1 MLVKGDIVR
10 APQFPE
16 TVEIN
21 NVELVDEYFVNISAI
36 GRESNQYY
44 ELMIERSDLENF
56 KRLNESYTAEKVNA
70 QELQQYLQYFV
81 FSMDTKF
88 SSKRALGNNK
98 LIPLPHQIE
107 AVYSRMLQTPQ
118 IRFLLADDPGAG
130 KTIMSGMLIKE
141 LMARDRIQRVLIL
154 VPPLVLKQWQEE
166 LSEKFGEKFFII
178 NRSTIKQYGS
188 ENPFL
193 KHDLCLTSM
202 YWAARD
208 EVKSMLSEVDFDLV
222 IVDEAHKMAAYTH
235 GTINKKTSKTKLYQL
250 GEMLLRRSEH
260 CVLLTA
266 TPHKGDMENFRHL
279 MRLVDGDI
287 FSSLSVNETLKE
299 KANPFIIRRLKENIK
314 NFDGTPL
321 FPKRTVKTIQYEL
334 SQPELQLY
342 ENVTNYVRHY
352 FNRAINSGSNSTAF
366 AMMLLQRRLSSS
378 VAAIDLSLRRRR
390 KRLQH
395 LLELTLKERKQ
406 FIDKTKA
413 INIDEYSDEALD
425 LQEKIEQQLELVVDQ
440 IDPEELQIEIDQ
452 LSRLIKQTT
461 YLKAN
466 AIERKYDELEKT
478 LFGLNGLLNQGEKLL
493 LFTESA
499 DTLEYLEKRLL
510 ERLPKVAKIIGK
522 FSMDERRRQVEL
534 FRNECQVMI
543 ATDAGGE
550 SINLQF
556 CNQMINYDIP
566 WNPNRL
572 EQRMGRIHRIG
583 QKNDVAVFNLVAS
596 NTREGDVMIRLLDKM
611 DQMRNDLGS
620 DLVYDFIGE
629 IFNGKDH
636 DLPSLM
642 QAAILERENLD
653 DIIASMERSISE
665 EHQRLLEFV
674 QQERLAEDAFD
685 LPRMR
690 REQHDIAVSKL
701 SHRSYAEFAEQVL
714 VRNNIRVY
722 SSQQEKVKRIDRMP
736 KYIRDLCRIHNLPY
750 SQMNEAIRFTPYSE
764 YCVENVMLLSDDHP
778 LFRLSM
784 LLAQKDQDKLTIQRF
799 TVPYPIQ
806 EPMTVDVYLVNVVD
820 GTGKEL
826 DGEVICIAKKEDGS
840 VFRLDNY
847 WLFQQ
852 QFNGEPI
859 VLEVIDDKSMR
870 SAAIQQAI
878 AIRDRVKTKRN
889 QYLNRVLQYLDQTF
903 TKQMHELMDRR
914 AEYERDNQDNR
925 NSALINQLDAN
936 LIDIELRKETRL
948 TQVERQ
954 KNITMKPPKRIMQL
968 EVVPRGVAER
978 LLSVDYK
985 EIVEAYERQHG
996 RSNVKMFDPLAR
1008 VDFYSERFNGE
1019 PRFIILTGNK
1029 DFLPSEEYLED
1040 LSDIAEHT
1048 YVYCVQGDVIISEE
1062 KLNQRAM
1069 V

>member
-21 NVELVDEYFVNISAI
+21 SIELIDEYFVNISAI

-44 ELMIERSDLENF
+44 ELMVERTDLESF
-56 KRLNESYTAEKVNA
+56 KRINESVTSGIIDA

-166 LSEKFGEKFFII
+166 LSEKFGEQFFII
-178 NRSTIKQYGS
+178 NRSTVRQYGS

-193 KHDLCLTSM
+193 KHDLCLASI
-202 YWAARD
+202 YWAARE
-208 EVKSMLSEVDFDLV
+208 EVKTMLSEVDFDLV

-235 GTINKKTSKTKLYQL
+235 GTIKKKTSKTKLYQL
-250 GEMLLRRSEH
+250 GELLLRRSDH

-287 FSSLSVNETLKE
+287 FSSLSVSETLRE

-321 FPKRTVKTIQYEL
+321 FPKRTVKTVQYEL
-334 SQPELQLY
+334 SIPELQLY
-342 ENVTNYVRHY
+342 EDVTNYVRHY
-352 FNRAINSGSNSTAF
+352 FNRAIHSGSNSTAF

-378 VAAIDLSLRRRR
+378 IAAIDLSLRRRR

-395 LLELTLKERKQ
+395 LLEITIKERKQ
-406 FIDKTKA
+406 YIEKAKA
-413 INIDEYSDEALD
+413 INIDEYADEALD
-425 LQEKIEQQLELVVDQ
+425 LQEKIEQQLELAVDQ
-440 IDPEELQIEIDQ
+440 VDPEELQIEIDQ
-452 LSRLIKQTT
+452 LSRLIKQTA
-461 YLKAN
+461 YLKTN

-510 ERLPKVAKIIGK
+510 ERLPKVAKIVGK
-522 FSMDERRRQVEL
+522 FSMDERRKQVEL

-629 IFNGKDH
+629 IFNGEDH

-653 DIIASMERSISE
+653 DIIVSMERSISE
-665 EHQRLLEFV
+665 EHRRLLEFV
-674 QQERLAEDAFD
+674 EQERLTEDTFD
-685 LPRMR
+685 LPKMR
-690 REQHDIAVSKL
+690 REQHDITVSKL

-714 VRNNIRVY
+714 ARNNIRAY

-736 KYIRDLCRIHNLPY
+736 KYIRDLCRMHNLPY
-750 SQMNEAIRFTPYSE
+750 SQMNEAIRFTPFSD
-764 YCVENVMLLSDDHP
+764 YCNENVMLLTDDHP

-799 TVPYPIQ
+799 MVSYPIR

-826 DGEVICIAKKEDGS
+826 DGDVICIARREDGS

-859 VLEVIDDKSMR
+859 VLEVLDDKSIR
-870 SAAIQQAI
+870 TAAIQQAI
-878 AIRDRVKTKRN
+878 TIRDRVKEKRHL
-889 QYLNRVLQYLDQTF
+889 YLNRVLQYLDQTF

-914 AEYERDNQDNR
+914 AEYERDNHDNR
-925 NSALINQLDAN
+925 NSALINQLDAS

-968 EVVPRGVAER
+968 EVVPKGVPER

-985 EIVEAYERQHG
+985 EVVEAYEHLHG

-1019 PRFIILTGNK
+1019 PRFIILTDNR
-1029 DFLPSEEYLED
+1029 DFFPLEEHLED
-1040 LSDIAEHT
+1040 FADIAEYT
-1048 YVYCVQGDVIISEE
+1048 YVYYVQGKVVVDEQ
-1062 KLNQRAM
+1062 KLARR
-1069 V
+1069 VLV

>member
-1 MLVKGDIVR
+1 MR
-10 APQFPE
+10 ASQFPE

-21 NVELVDEYFVNISAI
+21 SVELVDEYFVNISAI

-44 ELMIERSDLENF
+44 ELMVERTDLESF
-56 KRLNESYTAEKVNA
+56 KRINESVTLEIINP

-166 LSEKFGEKFFII
+166 LSEKFGEQFYII
-178 NRSTIKQYGS
+178 NRSTVKQYGS

-193 KHDLCLTSM
+193 MHDLCLSSI
-202 YWAARD
+202 YWAARE
-208 EVKSMLSEVDFDLV
+208 EVKTMLSEVDFDLV

-250 GEMLLRRSEH
+250 GELLLRRSEH

-287 FSSLSVNETLKE
+287 FSSLSVNETLRE

-334 SQPELQLY
+334 SKPELQLY
-342 ENVTNYVRHY
+342 EDVTNYVRHY

-378 VAAIDLSLRRRR
+378 IAAIDLSLRRRR

-395 LLELTLKERKQ
+395 LLELTVKERKK
-406 FIDKTKA
+406 FIDKTKT

-425 LQEKIEQQLELVVDQ
+425 LQEKIEQQLEQAVDQ
-440 IDPEELQIEIDQ
+440 VDTEELQIEIDQ
-452 LSRLIKQTT
+452 LSRLIKQTA
-461 YLKAN
+461 YLKSN
-466 AIERKYDELEKT
+466 AIERKYDELERT

-493 LFTESA
+493 IFTESA

-510 ERLPKVAKIIGK
+510 ERLPRVAKIIGK
-522 FSMDERRRQVEL
+522 YSMDERRKQVEL

-611 DQMRNDLGS
+611 DRMRNDLGS

-629 IFNGKDH
+629 IFNGEDH

-685 LPRMR
+685 LPKMR

-722 SSQQEKVKRIDRMP
+722 SSQQEKVKRIDRFP

-750 SQMNEAIRFTPYSE
+750 SQMNEAVRFTPYSE
-764 YCVENVMLLSDDHP
+764 YSDENVMLLSDDHP

-784 LLAQKDQDKLTIQRF
+784 LLAQKDQNKLTVQRF
-799 TVPYPIQ
+799 MVSYPIP
-806 EPMTVDVYLVNVVD
+806 EPMTVDVYSVNVVD

-826 DGEVICIAKKEDGS
+826 DGEVICIARKVDGS

-852 QFNGEPI
+852 QFIGEPM
-859 VLEVIDDKSMR
+859 VLDVIDDKSMR
-870 SAAIQQAI
+870 SAAVQQAI
-878 AIRDRVKTKRN
+878 EIRDHVRAKRN
-889 QYLNRVLQYLDQTF
+889 QYLNRVHQYLDQTF
-903 TKQMHELMDRR
+903 TKQIHELMDRR
-914 AEYERDNQDNR
+914 AEYERDNHDNR
-925 NSALINQLDAN
+925 NSALINQLDAS
-936 LIDIELRKETRL
+936 LIDIELRKENRL

-968 EVVPRGVAER
+968 EVVPRGVSER

-985 EIVEAYERQHG
+985 EVVEAYERQHG
-996 RSNVKMFDPLAR
+996 RSNVKMFGPLAR

-1019 PRFIILTGNK
+1019 PRFIILTDNR
-1029 DFLPSEEYLED
+1029 DFFPSEEYLED
-1040 LSDIAEHT
+1040 LADIAEYT
-1048 YVYCVQGDVIISEE
+1048 YVYYIQGNVVVDE
-1062 KLNQRAM
+1062 QRLAQRIL
-1069 V
+1069 VWALSQ